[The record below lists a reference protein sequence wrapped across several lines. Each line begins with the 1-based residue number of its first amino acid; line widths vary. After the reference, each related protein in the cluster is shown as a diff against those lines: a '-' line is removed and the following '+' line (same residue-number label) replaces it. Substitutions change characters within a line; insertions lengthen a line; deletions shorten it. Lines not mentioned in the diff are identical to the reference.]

1 MTVSPTLKQEA
12 TISEQAV
19 PASDPISR
27 LGPGSHL
34 KTAREAR
41 RMTIDEVA
49 NRLRL
54 TKNMV
59 MDIEADN
66 YNSRLAFTF
75 IKGYLRAYARLV
87 HVPPEVVLKAFEQ
100 LNLKEH
106 KGEFVLPKVPMTTWR
121 VEENY
126 VRLATYGIA
135 GLLALIVIGF
145 SGWWLM
151 QPRTPEPVSQ
161 DLVKLLNN
169 VDGADKRTSLM
180 HSSTPKTSG
189 FNTGISSAQGS
200 APVISNENMS
210 TPAADNVMATT
221 DTSAN
226 ANAAVAR
233 STTSTT
239 SDEPAVATSEADN
252 EQSSTDNRE

>member
-189 FNTGISSAQGS
+189 YSSIGS

-210 TPAADNVMATT
+210 TPDADNVMATT
-221 DTSAN
+221 DTSADN
-226 ANAAVAR
+226 Y
-233 STTSTT
+233 T
-239 SDEPAVATSEADN
+239 SDEADVATSDAISETGN
-252 EQSSTDNRE
+252 EQSLTHNRE